1 MNDQDT
7 DQSTTGNVKTKTILT
22 LLLYCISGSLLTIL
36 NKLAI
41 IAFPF
46 INLLLVLQNGVTVIL
61 LLVNFYFCPLTL
73 ERLPPLNFT
82 VLKIW
87 IPVVLLFVM
96 MLTSSL
102 FALKYV
108 SVPTVIVIRNLST
121 VSVAILEYFV
131 IGNKIDILSIGTL
144 FGMFFGAIVYALHD
158 LTFSIEG
165 YIWLCVNIIGTSLYQ
180 VYIKKVVHM
189 PEMKDIGPISMSY
202 YNNLISLLILFI
214 LACVMGELKS
224 FLLYFQSIF
233 LPKIKS
239 ICIVFLSC
247 ILGFTLSTSAFALN
261 KLISP
266 TSIMVANN
274 VNKFALIILSEIFVQ
289 STLDLTASIATI
301 FVLFYGWLYSQT
313 KKTSGKSLFI
323 LATIIFAVLYTSLKF
338 QHAAILLTNTNIFS
352 ELTSIKQIHTTFLSN
367 FTKTAIDK
375 KNKHVA

>member
-301 FVLFYGWLYSQT
+301 FVLFYGCYSDPNQAA
-313 KKTSGKSLFI
+313 SFFIPSLIAKIKDAPTDTRLEIRGLDGTRDFI
-323 LATIIFAVLYTSLKF
+323 
-338 QHAAILLTNTNIFS
+338 
-352 ELTSIKQIHTTFLSN
+352 
-367 FTKTAIDK
+367 TA
-375 KNKHVA
+375 

>member
-7 DQSTTGNVKTKTILT
+7 NQSTNENIKTKTILT

-41 IAFPF
+41 VAFPF

-61 LLVNFYFCPLTL
+61 LLVNFYFYPLTS

-87 IPVVLLFVM
+87 TPVVLLFVT

-121 VSVAILEYFV
+121 ISVAILEYFV
-131 IGNKIDILSIGTL
+131 IGNKIDSLSIGTL

-202 YNNLISLLILFI
+202 YNNLISLLILFL
-214 LACVMGELKS
+214 LACIMGELKS

-247 ILGFTLSTSAFALN
+247 ILGFALSTSAFALN

-313 KKTSGKSLFI
+313 KETFAKSLFI
-323 LATIIFAVLYTSLKF
+323 LATIIFVVLYTALKF
-338 QHAAILLTNTNIFS
+338 QHPTILLTNTNIFS

-367 FTKTAIDK
+367 FTKTYIDK
-375 KNKHVA
+375 KNKRVA